1 VEPHGPTIRRRV
13 LALTIIVLGVP
24 ILFAAILL
32 FYFWRFS
39 PFNREWV
46 VETLQKRYQCEVEL
60 KSFSVSF
67 FPMVSISGQGL
78 VLKRQASSG
87 LPPLA
92 SIRKFS
98 AAGNWLGLLRQPMH
112 FGRVRLDGLVIVVPP
127 RSRQTETKK
136 QQPAAT
142 ATVFILDKVLADDA
156 MLKILSANAAK
167 PPHEFAIHKLRMQS
181 VGRNQP
187 MSFQVTLTNPVPVGQ
202 IQSSGKFGPWDSDD
216 PSLTPVAG
224 SYTFSKADLSTIHG
238 LGGTLSSL
246 GNYEGVL
253 SEIRVRGET
262 DTPDFDLG
270 ISGNKVHLQT
280 HFSAVVDGVSGD
292 TLLQPVEAQ
301 LLGSK
306 IVARGRVARVE
317 SGSGRLILLDVTAGP
332 ARLEDLLRLA
342 VKSPTPS
349 ITGALHV
356 QTKFDLHPAE
366 EAIAKRLKLDGS
378 FNVQSARFTNPET
391 EAKITSLSRHGQ
403 GKPRDEDIQ
412 NTPFDLQGH
421 FALANSQATFSRL
434 SFSLPGASLEL
445 QGGFGLATQALGFH
459 GTLRLQAKV
468 SQTTTGIKSLLLKP
482 VDRLFERPGAGTV
495 LPIEITGTREEPSF
509 HVDIGKA
516 LKRED

>member
-1 VEPHGPTIRRRV
+1 M
-13 LALTIIVLGVP
+13 LT
-24 ILFAAILL
+24 
-32 FYFWRFS
+32 
-39 PFNREWV
+39 
-46 VETLQKRYQCEVEL
+46 
-60 KSFSVSF
+60 
-67 FPMVSISGQGL
+67 
-78 VLKRQASSG
+78 
-87 LPPLA
+87 
-92 SIRKFS
+92 
-98 AAGNWLGLLRQPMH
+98 
-112 FGRVRLDGLVIVVPP
+112 
-127 RSRQTETKK
+127 
-136 QQPAAT
+136 
-142 ATVFILDKVLADDA
+142 
-156 MLKILSANAAK
+156 ILSANPAK

-187 MSFQVTLTNPVPVGQ
+187 MSFRVTLTNPIPVGQ
-202 IQSSGKFGPWDSDD
+202 IQSRGKFGPWNSDD
-216 PSLTPVAG
+216 PSLTPVSG
-224 SYTFSKADLSTIHG
+224 SYTFSNADLSTVHG

-270 ISGNKVHLQT
+270 ISGNKLHLTTQ
-280 HFSAVVDGVSGD
+280 FSAVVDGVSGD

-301 LLGSK
+301 LLASK
-306 IVARGRVARVE
+306 MVARGRVARVE
-317 SGSGRLILLDVTAGP
+317 VGSGRVILLDVTAGP

-349 ITGALHV
+349 ITGAPSV
-356 QTKFDLHPAE
+356 QTKFDLHPGE
-366 EAIAKRLKLDGS
+366 ETIAKRLKLDGA

-391 EAKITSLSRHGQ
+391 EAKINSLSRRGQ
-403 GKPRDEDIQ
+403 GKPRDQDIQ

-421 FALANSQATFSRL
+421 FALANSEATFSRL